1 MLMAHRK
8 KTTVYVDEDLLRSAK
23 VLAARTGKKEYE
35 VFEEALRAHLTGFDV
50 VERVHERL
58 LREGTALGEEESLRL
73 AYEELHAMRAE
84 ARVAGERGTSSEP
97 SGKAAPGSRAAG

>member
-1 MLMAHRK
+1 M
-8 KTTVYVDEDLLRSAK
+8 YVDEDLLRSAK

-35 VFEEALRAHLTGFDV
+35 VFEEALRAHLAGFDV

-58 LREGTALGEEESLRL
+58 SREGTALGEEEALRI

-84 ARVAGERGTSSEP
+84 ARVAGEQGTSSEP
-97 SGKAAPGSRAAG
+97 SGDAAPSSQATG